1 MGFPNQIIRQTF
13 VYLSNYIT
21 FNCYHRCKVIPCV
34 DEFEFNPYIN
44 DGDMLNVCKE
54 NNIVV
59 QAYGPVGSGTTNTF
73 VGGAQEG
80 VATHGE

>member
-1 MGFPNQIIRQTF
+1 MN
-13 VYLSNYIT
+13 
-21 FNCYHRCKVIPCV
+21 
-34 DEFEFNPYIN
+34 EFEFNPYIN
-44 DGDMLNVCKE
+44 DEDMLNVCKE

-80 VATHGE
+80 VATHGEFIIFYQLIVHDHL

>member
-1 MGFPNQIIRQTF
+1 M
-13 VYLSNYIT
+13 LS
-21 FNCYHRCKVIPCV
+21 
-34 DEFEFNPYIN
+34 
-44 DGDMLNVCKE
+44 VCKE

-80 VATHGE
+80 VATHGELTIFCQLIVHDH